1 MLSNR
6 YFPNFCPKNLSIS
19 QYIFNIIVKGS
30 YISTILNCRN
40 TVSNV
45 SDSQFQHFTCIPPF
59 SWPFYLRISNISCI
73 SNVLGP
79 KGTVSQE

>member
-6 YFPNFCPKNLSIS
+6 YFPNFVLRISIS
-19 QYIFNIIVKGS
+19 QYIFNIIVKGP

-40 TVSNV
+40 IVLNV
-45 SDSQFQHFTCIPPF
+45 SDSQFQYFTWIHPF
-59 SWPFYLRISNISCI
+59 SWPFCLVISKISCI

-79 KGTVSQE
+79 KGTVSQD

>member
-6 YFPNFCPKNLSIS
+6 YFPNFLLEKLSMS
-19 QYIFNIIVKGS
+19 QYIFNIIVKGP
-30 YISTILNCRN
+30 YISTMLSCRN
-40 TVSNV
+40 VVLNM
-45 SDSQFQHFTCIPPF
+45 SDSQFQYFTWIYPF
-59 SWPFYLRISNISCI
+59 SWPFCLVFSKIFCS

>member
-1 MLSNR
+1 MLSSW
-6 YFPNFCPKNLSIS
+6 YFPNFCPRKLSMS
-19 QYIFNIIVKGS
+19 QYIFNIIVKGP

-40 TVSNV
+40 IVLNM
-45 SDSQFQHFTCIPPF
+45 SDSQFQHFTWIQPF
-59 SWPFYLRISNISCI
+59 SWPFCLINSKMACI